1 MVTSELASNKIGF
14 MQGRL
19 SPLENGRIQSFPS
32 ANWKNEFEIANQ
44 NNFNLIE
51 WTVDTPTLN
60 KNPLASPNSV
70 KEIVENSLNQKIKIP
85 SVTCDFFMENPP
97 WKSNTEELENALI
110 QIMVNMK
117 AIFSKI
123 LVIPL
128 VDNSSIT
135 NTTSLD
141 KLIKFFERIGPYIE
155 QNDIQICFESDFSP
169 SKLASLISEFPTKNF
184 GINYD
189 IGNSASLGFHPL
201 EEINNYGNRILN
213 VHVKDREFGG
223 PTVPLGKGS
232 ADFDLVFK
240 SLIENQY
247 KGNFI
252 LQTARSAEGEHLG
265 ALLKYR
271 SMVANW
277 IQKYE

>member
-19 SPLENGRIQSFPS
+19 SPIENGRIQSFPS

-51 WTVDTPTLN
+51 WTVDTPTLD
-60 KNPLASPNSV
+60 KNPIALPNSV
-70 KEIVENSLNQKIKIP
+70 KEILENSLDKKIKIP

-97 WKSNTEELENALI
+97 WKSNVEELENVLI
-110 QIMVNMK
+110 QIMLNMK
-117 AIFSKI
+117 FIFSKM

-135 NTTSLD
+135 DTTSLD
-141 KLIKFFERIGPYIE
+141 KLIKFFERIGSYIE
-155 QNDIQICFESDFSP
+155 KSDIQICFESDFSP
-169 SKLASLISEFPTKNF
+169 PKLAHFINEFPAKYF

-223 PTVPLGKGS
+223 STVPLGKGS
-232 ADFDLVFK
+232 VDFDLVFK

-252 LQTARSAEGEHLG
+252 LQAARSTEGEHLST
-265 ALLKYR
+265 LLKYR
-271 SMVANW
+271 SMVVNW

>member
-32 ANWKNEFEIANQ
+32 ANWKNEFEVANQ
-44 NNFNLIE
+44 NNFNLVE
-51 WTVDTPTLN
+51 WTVDTPTLD
-60 KNPLASPNSV
+60 KNPIASPNSV
-70 KEIVENSLNQKIKIP
+70 KEILENSLDQKIKIP

-97 WKSNTEELENALI
+97 WKSNVEELEDVLI
-110 QIMVNMK
+110 QIMMNMK
-117 AIFSKI
+117 FIFSKM

-135 NTTSLD
+135 DTTSLD
-141 KLIKFFERIGPYIE
+141 KLIKFFERIESYIE
-155 QNDIQICFESDFSP
+155 KNDIQICFESDFSP
-169 SKLASLISEFPTKNF
+169 SKLAHFINEFPAKYF

-232 ADFDLVFK
+232 VDFDLVFK

-252 LQTARSAEGEHLG
+252 LQTARSAEGEHLNT
-265 ALLKYR
+265 LLKYR
-271 SMVANW
+271 SMVVNW

>member
-1 MVTSELASNKIGF
+1 MVKVEFVSNKIGF
-14 MQGRL
+14 IQGRL
-19 SPLENGRIQSFPS
+19 SPLENGRIQSFPW
-32 ANWKNEFEIANQ
+32 ANWKSEFQVANK
-44 NNFNLIE
+44 NNLRLIE
-51 WTVDTPTLN
+51 WTVDTPTLE
-60 KNPLASPNSV
+60 KNPIASTNSV
-70 KEIVENSLNQKIKIP
+70 NEILQNSLDQRIKIP

-97 WKSNTEELENALI
+97 WKSNVEELENVLV
-110 QIMVNMK
+110 QIMINMK
-117 AIFSKI
+117 SIFSKM

-135 NTTSLD
+135 DTTSLD
-141 KLIKFFERIGPYIE
+141 KLIKFFERIGPHIE
-155 QNDIQICFESDFSP
+155 KNNIQICFESDFSP
-169 SKLASLISEFPTKNF
+169 SKLANFISEFPAKNF

-189 IGNSASLGFHPL
+189 IGNSASLGFNPL

-232 ADFDLVFK
+232 VDFDLVFK

-252 LQTARSAEGEHLG
+252 LQTARSAEGEHLST
-265 ALLKYR
+265 LLKYR
-271 SMVANW
+271 SMVVNW